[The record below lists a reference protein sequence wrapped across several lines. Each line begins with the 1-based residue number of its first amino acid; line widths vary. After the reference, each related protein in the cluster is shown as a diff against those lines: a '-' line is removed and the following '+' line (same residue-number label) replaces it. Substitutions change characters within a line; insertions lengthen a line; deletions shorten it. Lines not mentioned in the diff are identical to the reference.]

1 MSSKPPTRGPFHREN
16 PNISIPGAAIFA
28 LGRLADA
35 PLQYTIFTRGL
46 PVTGL
51 AAVGLRANN
60 ALVTAGPGIAGL
72 GTVPTLLTGMYAIA
86 GIRHA
91 YWSVFTSSNYCS
103 TGSSLQVVFYNTA
116 VNIVN
121 TLVAV
126 HALTSPPNSVLGNF
140 TDFIG
145 WKQWAGLTI
154 FAIGISMEMIAEN
167 SRKQFKKDL
176 KNKGK
181 IDDTGLWSIVRH
193 PNYLGYLLWRI
204 GITLTTGSLVA
215 TAALASLQLGIF
227 CFGGI
232 PDISHYM
239 ATKYDVQWK
248 DYKKRVPFALF
259 PGIL

>member
-1 MSSKPPTRGPFHREN
+1 MSSKPPPRGPFHREN
-16 PNISIPGAAIFA
+16 SDINIPGTAMFA

-35 PLQYTIFTRGL
+35 PLQWAMFAQ
-46 PVTGL
+46 GL
-51 AAVGLRANN
+51 AVKGLAVVGLCASNV
-60 ALVTAGPGIAGL
+60 LVTAGPGFAGL
-72 GTVPTLLTGMYAIA
+72 GPIPTLLTGMYAVA
-86 GIRHA
+86 GIHHA
-91 YWSVFTSSNYCS
+91 YWAVFTTSNYCS
-103 TGSSLQVVFYNTA
+103 TGSSLMIVFYNAA

-126 HALTSPPNSVLGNF
+126 HALTSSLNPILGNF

-154 FAIGISMEMIAEN
+154 FAIGISMEIIAEN
-167 SRKQFKKDL
+167 SRKQFKKDP

-181 IDDTGLWSIVRH
+181 IDDTGLWSVVRH

-215 TAALASLQLGIF
+215 TAALGSLQLAIF

-232 PDISHYM
+232 PDLSNYM
-239 ATKYDVQWK
+239 ATKYDMQWK
-248 DYKKRVPFALF
+248 DYKKRVPYALF
-259 PGIL
+259 PGII